1 MTSCFTVRTLAQ
13 ARIAELKKR
22 GQALGA
28 PSMEEEAELRRLEV
42 KLSQT
47 DELLY
52 GRPPSRS
59 IIDVTYCAQA
69 RASGRRAA
77 VSFPFL
83 DPCPSGAATLTTLSS
98 SSLRTPKY
106 LQSAAL
112 AWESNRTET
121 KPKRTVP

>member
-28 PSMEEEAELRRLEV
+28 PSMEQEAELRRLEV
-42 KLSQT
+42 KLSQI

-52 GRPPSRS
+52 GRPSSRT
-59 IIDVTYCAQA
+59 IIDVTCAQA

-77 VSFPFL
+77 VSFPCL
-83 DPCPSGAATLTTLSS
+83 DPCPSGAATSTTLSS

-106 LQSAAL
+106 LHKAL
-112 AWESNRTET
+112 QPSPVEPNRN
-121 KPKRTVP
+121 